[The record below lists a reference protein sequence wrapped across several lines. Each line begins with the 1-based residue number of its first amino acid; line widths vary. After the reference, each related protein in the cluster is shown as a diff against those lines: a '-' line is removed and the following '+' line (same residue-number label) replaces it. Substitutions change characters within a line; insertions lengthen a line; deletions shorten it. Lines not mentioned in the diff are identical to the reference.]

1 MYDDP
6 MSPLTEFERG
16 AEVMPEG
23 LSEQVAR
30 LEDRIEALARTADSC
45 RKMILAAKLA
55 IAAGVA
61 WWLLLPFG
69 IVTFGPTAMT
79 VTLAAILG
87 GIVLL
92 GSNTSTLRQ
101 AVDDTRKAEALRAE
115 LIGRSALKIVRD
127 GDLQD
132 NSLVP
137 WQTRRLH

>member
-1 MYDDP
+1 
-6 MSPLTEFERG
+6 
-16 AEVMPEG
+16 MPED
-23 LSEQVAR
+23 LSEQVGQ
-30 LEDRIEALARTADSC
+30 LEDRIEALARTAESC

-55 IAAGVA
+55 IAAGAA

-101 AVDDTRKAEALRAE
+101 AMDGTRKAEALRAE
-115 LIGRSALKIVRD
+115 LIGRSELKTVRD